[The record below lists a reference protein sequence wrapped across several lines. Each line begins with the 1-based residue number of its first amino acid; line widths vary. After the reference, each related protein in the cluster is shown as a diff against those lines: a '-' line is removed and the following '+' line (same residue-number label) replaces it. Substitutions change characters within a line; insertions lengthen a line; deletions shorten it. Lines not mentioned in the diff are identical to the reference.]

1 MGRPPIRP
9 DQPYDSVPWE
19 PARTPADTP
28 GGYPGEQWSLPRP
41 PWERAADPLAAT
53 PVPPDD
59 PAWRAPHTGPM
70 YVWDPATNSGPFP
83 IITKED

>member
-19 PARTPADTP
+19 PARVPGETPAGFPRD
-28 GGYPGEQWSLPRP
+28 QWTSPRP

-83 IITKED
+83 ILPKDD